1 MFALIRRHVHLEEQ
15 RQSDDRIRVLADDLI
30 AESLTTSNES
40 NAQRELMEI
49 NQQALVLFIVMISIL
64 LLVCRHGCGWIPGG
78 NPLPPITIY
87 RGASPALRG
96 VA

>member
-49 NQQALVLFIVMISIL
+49 NQQALVLFIIMIL
-64 LLVCRHGCGWIPGG
+64 LGYFYVKAL
-78 NPLPPITIY
+78 T
-87 RGASPALRG
+87 RGDERRAA
-96 VA
+96 A